1 MGMHKGSRCEYCDG
15 TGDVHSIDGEWRGV
29 CTECDAVA
37 WAAYSRAWP
46 EAMTGQHLHVRGWQ
60 QPRVIEYAQPR
71 ALEWEEAVLPD
82 LLAASEHAE
91 PRGEF

>member
-1 MGMHKGSRCEYCDG
+1 MTKVHCCLGSYY
-15 TGDVHSIDGEWRGV
+15 DVPFTQDCPAKRAQA
-29 CTECDAVA
+29 DAAA

-46 EAMTGQHLHVRGWQ
+46 EAMTGQHLHARGWQ

-71 ALEWEEAVLPD
+71 ALEWEDALLPD

-91 PRGEF
+91 PRGEEP